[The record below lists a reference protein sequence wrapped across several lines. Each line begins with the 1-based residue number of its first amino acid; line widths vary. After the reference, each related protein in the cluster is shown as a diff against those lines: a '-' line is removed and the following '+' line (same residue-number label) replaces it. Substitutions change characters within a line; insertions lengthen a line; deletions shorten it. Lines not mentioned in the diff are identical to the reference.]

1 VISFGIFE
9 RSSTPSLGNAKTESM
24 EKVIQVLN
32 RMQADGI
39 IERFAIGGGIAAIR
53 YLEPYLTDDIDVFIS
68 PVVVGANGLVSFGRI
83 YSYLQELGYHTER
96 EYIRIEGWL
105 VQFVPAS
112 ESVQEEAVLQANR
125 VAFAGEYTSIF
136 SSEHLAAELLR
147 SGRLKDLTR
156 VADLLKSEQLDMEV
170 FRDIVRRHRLAQK
183 WKEFASRYDFEE

>member
-1 VISFGIFE
+1 
-9 RSSTPSLGNAKTESM
+9 M

-68 PVVVGANGLVSFGRI
+68 PVVVGPNGLLSFGRI
-83 YSYLQELGYHTER
+83 YEYLEGLGYNTER

-112 ESVQEEAVLQANR
+112 ESVQEEAVAQADR

-136 SSEHLAAELLR
+136 SAEHLAAELLR
-147 SGRLKDLTR
+147 SGRLKDHTR
-156 VADLLKSEQLDMEV
+156 VLALLESRQMDMEV
-170 FRDIVRRHRLAQK
+170 FRDIISRHGLAGK
-183 WKEFASRYDFEE
+183 WKEFATRYDWKAE

>member
-1 VISFGIFE
+1 
-9 RSSTPSLGNAKTESM
+9 M

-68 PVVVGANGLVSFGRI
+68 PVVVGPNGLVSFGRI
-83 YSYLQELGYHTER
+83 YEYLERLGYNVER

-112 ESVQEEAVLQANR
+112 ESVQEEAVAQADR

-156 VADLLKSEQLDMEV
+156 VVALLESRQMDMEV
-170 FRDIVRRHRLAQK
+170 FRDIISRHGLAEK
-183 WKEFASRYDFEE
+183 WQEFAMRYDWKS

>member
-1 VISFGIFE
+1 
-9 RSSTPSLGNAKTESM
+9 M
-24 EKVIQVLN
+24 EKVIQILN

-39 IERFAIGGGIAAIR
+39 IEKFAIGGGIAAIR
-53 YLEPYLTDDIDVFIS
+53 YLEPYETDDIDVFIS

-83 YSYLQELGYHTER
+83 YSYLEELGYNTER

-112 ESVQEEAVLQANR
+112 ESVQEEAVAKADR

-136 SSEHLAAELLR
+136 SAEHLAAELLR

-156 VADLLKSEQLDMEV
+156 VEALLKSEQLDMAV
-170 FRDIVRRHRLAQK
+170 FRDIIRRHGLAAK
-183 WKEFASRYDFEE
+183 WKEFAERYDWEQQ